1 MKKIKKI
8 LVISGSKSEY
18 FILKKIITKISKNF
32 ETKVLIHAGHLQSL
46 YGKSGNHVDNLLK
59 KKIIKSKS
67 NWGKSNTEETII
79 KSMSI
84 QMSLISKILK
94 KFKPDAILIAGDRT
108 ESLSVANV
116 ALIYQIPLIH
126 IHGGELTLGS
136 IDEKIRH
143 AITKISSIHFVI
155 HDDYKKRLMQ
165 MGENKKFIR
174 NVGSPSLEFLKD
186 KKILKSNEFLKKFNL
201 ESKKFILVSINSENS
216 NKRTA
221 EVIRNTISAL
231 SKHKNFMKVITYPN
245 PDINNSVIINSING
259 IKKREDYKVY
269 KFLGDNYCQFL
280 AHCKFMVGNSSS
292 GIIEAPFFK
301 KTFVNIGNRQKGRI
315 LNNSIINSS
324 YDKKDILKKI
334 KLAQLQKRIKYKNDF
349 YKSNTAMNI
358 VSYLKKCN
366 LEDFKYKKFIDLKR

>member
-1 MKKIKKI
+1 LKKIKKI

-155 HDDYKKRLMQ
+155 HDEYKKRLMQ

-186 KKILKSNEFLKKFNL
+186 KKILKSNEFSKKFNL
-201 ESKKFILVSINSENS
+201 VSKKFILVSINSENS

-231 SKHKNFMKVITYPN
+231 NKYKNFMKVITYPN

-324 YDKKDILKKI
+324 YNKKDILKKI
-334 KLAQLQKRIKYKNDF
+334 KLAQLQKKIKYKNDF

-358 VSYLKKCN
+358 VNYIKKCN

>member
-8 LVISGSKSEY
+8 LVISGSKAEY
-18 FILKKIITKISKNF
+18 YILKKIITKISKNF
-32 ETKVLIHAGHLQSL
+32 QTKVLIHAGHLQSL
-46 YGKSGNHVDNLLK
+46 YGKSGNQVDNLLK
-59 KKIIKSKS
+59 KKIIKSKT
-67 NWGKSNTEETII
+67 NYGKSNTEETII
-79 KSMSI
+79 KSMSM
-84 QMSLISKILK
+84 QMYMISKIII
-94 KFKPDAILIAGDRT
+94 KFKPDAILIVGDRT
-108 ESLSVANV
+108 ESLSAANV

-143 AITKISSIHFVI
+143 AISKISSIHFVI
-155 HDDYKKRLMQ
+155 HDEYKKRLIQ

-174 NVGSPSLEFLKD
+174 NVGSPSLEILKD
-186 KKILKSNEFLKKFNL
+186 KKILKSSEFFKKFNL

-216 NKRTA
+216 DKKTA
-221 EVIRNTISAL
+221 EIIRNTISVL
-231 SKHKNFMKVITYPN
+231 NKNKKLMKVITYPN
-245 PDINNSVIINSING
+245 PDINNSVIINSINR

-280 AHCKFMVGNSSS
+280 AHCKFMIGNSSS

-301 KTFVNIGNRQKGRI
+301 KIFVNIGNRQKGRI
-315 LNNSIINSS
+315 LSNTIINSS
-324 YDKKDILKKI
+324 YSKKDIVKKI
-334 KLAQLQKRIKYKNDF
+334 KLAQLQKKIKYNNKF

-358 VSYLKKCN
+358 VNYLKKCN